1 MQSKR
6 KRSERKTC
14 SPRTDYQRD
23 LLSDGS
29 LIESCSKQMMM
40 VVAVAMTRIMK
51 KMAIFFFFFFLISR
65 EEWRRGNSSNCG
77 LNGGRC
83 RKSQRHED
91 DMNNTRSSKIKP
103 EALSLH

>member
-1 MQSKR
+1 MA
-6 KRSERKTC
+6 T
-14 SPRTDYQRD
+14 
-23 LLSDGS
+23 
-29 LIESCSKQMMM
+29 
-40 VVAVAMTRIMK
+40 IMK
-51 KMAIFFFFFFLISR
+51 KMAIFLSFFFISL
-65 EEWRRGNSSNCG
+65 EECRGGNSSNCG

>member
-1 MQSKR
+1 
-6 KRSERKTC
+6 
-14 SPRTDYQRD
+14 
-23 LLSDGS
+23 
-29 LIESCSKQMMM
+29 MMM
-40 VVAVAMTRIMK
+40 VAAAMTMIMK
-51 KMAIFFFFFFLISR
+51 KMAFFSFFFLDECR
-65 EEWRRGNSSNCG
+65 GGNSSNCG

>member
-1 MQSKR
+1 
-6 KRSERKTC
+6 
-14 SPRTDYQRD
+14 
-23 LLSDGS
+23 
-29 LIESCSKQMMM
+29 
-40 VVAVAMTRIMK
+40 MTMIMN
-51 KMAIFFFFFFLISR
+51 KMAPFFFFFLP
-65 EEWRRGNSSNCG
+65 EECRGGNISNCS